1 VPFLVT
7 GSSRQSLEWIAMHA
21 DGWITYPRPI
31 ERQAELVA
39 RWRATVADVTPGVFK
54 PFAQSLYLDLA
65 DDPEHPPQPIHL
77 GVRAGRN
84 FVINFFDA
92 LRRIGVNHVG
102 LNLKYG
108 ARNAGEVMEEI
119 GFEILPQL
127 ERGSAARAA

>member
-1 VPFLVT
+1 
-7 GSSRQSLEWIAMHA
+7 
-21 DGWITYPRPI
+21 
-31 ERQAELVA
+31 
-39 RWRATVADVTPGVFK
+39 VADVTPGVFK

-65 DDPEHPPQPIHL
+65 DDPEHPPQPVHL
-77 GVRAGRN
+77 GFRAGRN
-84 FVINFFDA
+84 FVINLFDA